1 MSYVKFILKKIRKS
15 RLNIIPFILAAI
27 FLMFMYYCYQ
37 YKTMENLTDPK
48 FSGEEQIEQT
58 KKSIESYQDTLK
70 FTDETTEYHQ
80 NTKERL
86 ALAENELRYLEQ
98 KLEAV
103 KNEDWKEYYKS
114 ELELTK
120 ISLDFYKVD
129 KTFDY
134 TEHIELQNIN
144 QKFYQYM
151 IDHYSGFDE
160 RFSNI
165 MGMTFMAKALNYYA
179 PVILAILL
187 IYIVSSMYCST
198 YLDNMDLQKL
208 LPMSP
213 IARQKSRMVAGGI
226 AGGFIILFIAGI
238 SFICGT
244 VINAMGNLSSPV
256 LTYTLQGADSY
267 VSILSVLPQFLLLVS
282 FAIFFIVNFIS
293 VISLFARK
301 HITCMLIS
309 LVIIVGCLVSA
320 TNIAQLQPYLHL
332 LPTSYLNS
340 FQIISGEFAF
350 LTGNANAD
358 LLHGI
363 LVLGLSNAILILL
376 YYYIPI
382 LKNRVKMKES
392 NV

>member
-15 RLNIIPFILAAI
+15 RLNIIPFVLAAI

-48 FSGEEQIEQT
+48 FSGEKQIEQT
-58 KKSIESYQDTLK
+58 KKTIESYQDTLK

-98 KLEAV
+98 KLEAI
-103 KNEDWKEYYKS
+103 KNKDWKEYYKS

-134 TEHIELQNIN
+134 TELIELQNIN

-267 VSILSVLPQFLLLVS
+267 VPILSVLPQFLLLVS

-309 LVIIVGCLVSA
+309 LVIIVGCLISA

-340 FQIISGEFAF
+340 FQIINGEFAF

-363 LVLGLSNAILILL
+363 LVLGLSNGILILL

>member
-37 YKTMENLTDPK
+37 HATMVNLIDPE
-48 FSGEEQIEQT
+48 FSGEKQIEQT
-58 KKSIESYQDTLK
+58 KKSIESYQDTIK

-80 NTKERL
+80 SAKERL

-114 ELELTK
+114 KLELTK

-129 KTFDY
+129 KTID
-134 TEHIELQNIN
+134 TELKEVLNIN

-340 FQIISGEFAF
+340 FQIISGEFTF